1 MKRFGVVI
9 LTLVLGIS
17 IGYRIGDAES
27 KKKNISVMFR
37 LFTNTLNYVKDYY
50 VEEKEPPDLIEKAI
64 EGMVNSLDPFS
75 DFYTPEETEEF
86 KIHTTGEFGG
96 LGIQIGIR
104 NGVVTVISPIEGTPA
119 YRAGLRPGDKIIKIE
134 DTSIIGWKLSDVVK
148 RLRGKPGTKV
158 TITVSRPG
166 VNEPLKFTITRAI
179 IHIQAVPY
187 FGMLGDDIG
196 YIKLS
201 SFQKNASKEVEKAL
215 DSLFAAGAT
224 KIVLDLRSNPG
235 GLLSE
240 AIRVANL
247 FIQRGALIV
256 STKGRVP
263 NSNRDFFAPSD
274 PPHGTEFPLA
284 VLVSRGSASASEIVS
299 GAVQDWDR
307 GIIIGD
313 TTFGKGSV
321 QRVFPLQEGYQLKIT
336 TARYFTPS
344 GRCIDRRTFENEKD
358 TVKTPYYT
366 KRLHRTVYGGG
377 GIIPDVV
384 NEGEL
389 LKPLV
394 SKAFA
399 KGVFFDFAVKYYK
412 SHEKPEKPEDIHIPD
427 SVLKE
432 FENFMKEKKIEFTS
446 CDFDEAK
453 DQLRMVL
460 EEEIAEKYFGKK
472 GRYIVRTRRDTVL
485 KQAIDL
491 LKGAEKVDDL
501 YSVMEH
507 K

>member
-1 MKRFGVVI
+1 MKR
-9 LTLVLGIS
+9 VLGVALALI
-17 IGYRIGDAES
+17 IGLTAGYKIGGAEA
-27 KKKNISVMFR
+27 KKKNISMMFR

-50 VEEKEPPDLIEKAI
+50 VEEKDPPDLIEKAI
-64 EGMVNSLDPFS
+64 EGMVHSLDPFS
-75 DFYTPEETEEF
+75 DFYTPEQTEEF
-86 KIHTTGEFGG
+86 KIQTTGEFGG

-187 FGMLGDDIG
+187 FNLVDDSIG

-201 SFQKNASKEVEKAL
+201 SFQKNASEEVKKAL
-215 DSLFAAGAT
+215 DSLFNEGAK
-224 KIVLDLRSNPG
+224 KIVLDLRGNPG

-240 AIRVANL
+240 AIKTANL
-247 FIQRGALIV
+247 FLPQGALIV

-263 NSNRDFFAPSD
+263 NSNRDFYAPSK
-274 PPHGTEFPLA
+274 PSHGTDYPLA

-299 GAVQDWDR
+299 GAIQDWDR
-307 GIIIGD
+307 GIIVGD

-344 GRCIDRRTFENEKD
+344 GRCIDRRTFGSKD
-358 TVKTPYYT
+358 TTKTPYYT
-366 KRLHRTVYGGG
+366 KRLHRVVYGGG
-377 GIIPDVV
+377 GIIPDIV

-389 LKPLV
+389 LAPLV

-399 KGVFFDFAVKYYK
+399 KGLFFDYAVKFYK
-412 SHEKPEKPEDIHIPD
+412 SHDKPASPDDINLSDEQLKKFEDY
-427 SVLKE
+427 
-432 FENFMKEKKIEFTS
+432 MKEKGIEFTA
-446 CDFDEAK
+446 CDFQDAK
-453 DQLRMVL
+453 KQIKVVL

-472 GRYIVRTRRDTVL
+472 GRYAIMLKNDPVF
-485 KQAIDL
+485 KQATDI
-491 LKGAEKVDDL
+491 LKSAHKVDDL
-501 YSVMEH
+501 YSLMEH

>member
-1 MKRFGVVI
+1 MKRIIAVALALI
-9 LTLVLGIS
+9 
-17 IGYRIGDAES
+17 IGLSVGYKMGDAEA
-27 KKKNISVMFR
+27 KKKNISMMFR

-50 VEEKEPPDLIEKAI
+50 VEEKDPPDLIEKAI
-64 EGMVNSLDPFS
+64 EGMVHSLDPFS
-75 DFYTPEETEEF
+75 DFFTPEQTEEF
-86 KIHTTGEFGG
+86 KISTTGEFGG

-158 TITVSRPG
+158 TITISRPG

-187 FGMLGDDIG
+187 FGLVDGNIG

-201 SFQKNASKEVEKAL
+201 SFQKNANVEVRKAL
-215 DSLFAAGAT
+215 DSLFAMGAK
-224 KIVLDLRSNPG
+224 KIVLDLRGNPG

-240 AIRVANL
+240 AIRTANL
-247 FIQRGALIV
+247 FLPQGALIV

-263 NSNRDFFAPSD
+263 NSNRDFFAPGKPS
-274 PPHGTEFPLA
+274 HGTDYPLA

-299 GAVQDWDR
+299 GAIQDWDR
-307 GIIIGD
+307 GIIVGD

-344 GRCIDRRTFENEKD
+344 GRCIDRRTFGKKD
-358 TVKTPYYT
+358 TTRTPYYT

-384 NEGEL
+384 KESEL
-389 LKPLV
+389 LAPLV

-399 KGVFFDFAVKYYK
+399 KGVFFDYAVKYYK
-412 SHEKPEKPEDIHIPD
+412 SHEKPASPEEINLSDDQLKDFEKY
-427 SVLKE
+427 
-432 FENFMKEKKIEFTS
+432 MKEKGVKFTS
-446 CDFDEAK
+446 CDFKDAK
-453 DQLRMVL
+453 DQIKLVL
-460 EEEIAEKYFGKK
+460 EEEIAEKYFGRK
-472 GRYIVRTRRDTVL
+472 GRYAVMLKKDTVFKKAVDIL
-485 KQAIDL
+485 EHAN
-491 LKGAEKVDDL
+491 KVDDL
-501 YSVMEH
+501 YSIMEH